1 MHKTNST
8 TGGEQAVTLSSFGF
22 VSCGSG
28 NFVSCGNCACGN
40 GLLKYCYKSLKSPG
54 KESPWIKG
62 HQSCMNHDLA
72 CTQRQ
77 YPCNTSGFRRQ
88 CCLSLQGTHL
98 PIYAYLLWFLV
109 SFAKLRRSG
118 PVWNFLPFPPPL
130 WRHVHL
136 SPISV
141 LSPSASAKSC
151 FLWLSIAKV
160 VSGCIDSE
168 NDRQCTPYS
177 KIATI
182 LVFFLAN

>member
-1 MHKTNST
+1 METFWFFRLRFRWAYDSTYDSDFRFSLGHK
-8 TGGEQAVTLSSFGF
+8 LSYDSDSDSDS
-22 VSCGSG
+22 VA
-28 NFVSCGNCACGN
+28 NENQ
-40 GLLKYCYKSLKSPG
+40 P
-54 KESPWIKG
+54 
-62 HQSCMNHDLA
+62 
-72 CTQRQ
+72 
-77 YPCNTSGFRRQ
+77 SGFRRQ
-88 CCLSLQGTHL
+88 GCLSLQGTHL

-109 SFAKLRRSG
+109 SFAKLRHSG

-168 NDRQCTPYS
+168 NGRLKAVPISQNFYKTRNCSGCKMLLEVSEVAKKLPGNLW
-177 KIATI
+177 KA
-182 LVFFLAN
+182 LANCDVPFPKKI